1 MKQEVTFI
9 IHYHLFPFQIPLL
22 DSNQICKAPN
32 SVAVEDI
39 ELTISHNCKYFLF
52 DSSIQVFSISNYL
65 NKLFYPKNSKI
76 LELSS
81 PNKRN
86 NRIFIKGCTEKRKRR
101 IGDSKSICFTVCFTK

>member
-52 DSSIQVFSISNYL
+52 EYSGI
-65 NKLFYPKNSKI
+65 
-76 LELSS
+76 
-81 PNKRN
+81 
-86 NRIFIKGCTEKRKRR
+86 
-101 IGDSKSICFTVCFTK
+101 